1 MSIRLRVQVLT
12 HTFALGGY
20 LRMLK
25 EGTYLTPVDIGGWRN
40 YNSFIRKEQIELQ
53 RNNLLFTDLDCGYG
67 DITFIY
73 SYELFELEE
82 RLEELASLIK
92 VVNTETVIEDE
103 VYYTTKIE
111 GAKTTRI
118 RTQEIH
124 NGVDVQDI
132 QDYSE
137 QMVKN
142 CFDAVKLLNLY
153 PGELTEKTLLTVW
166 ETLTHKACDN
176 TEIRG
181 NIDYPYR
188 SGDVSIGEY
197 NPPCYL
203 HVQSL
208 MIKWLEFYNSDLL
221 KEHQYIKA
229 ALLHLAF
236 ERIHPFCDGNG
247 RLGRLLINHYL
258 INQGIEVARAVS
270 LSKAIDANRIHYDV
284 AFIDA
289 ENLYNDATPFI
300 EFMLNMFYIAY
311 NEVCN
316 Y

>member
-1 MSIRLRVQVLT
+1 
-12 HTFALGGY
+12 
-20 LRMLK
+20 MLK
-25 EGTYLTPVDIGGWRN
+25 EGTYLTPVDIGRWRN

-53 RNNLLFTDLDCGYG
+53 RSNLLFTGLDCGYG

-73 SYELFELEE
+73 SHELFELEE
-82 RLEELASLIK
+82 RLEELESLIK
-92 VVNTETVIEDE
+92 VVDTETVIEDE

-118 RTQEIH
+118 RTQEIR
-124 NGVDVQDI
+124 NGVNVQDI

-153 PGELTEKTLLTVW
+153 SGKLTEKILLTVW

-176 TEIRG
+176 TELRG
-181 NIDYPYR
+181 NLDYPYR
-188 SGDVSIGEY
+188 AGDVSIGEY

-203 HVQSL
+203 HVQKL
-208 MIKWLEFYNSDLL
+208 MTKWLEFYNNDLL
-221 KEHQYIKA
+221 KEHPYIKA
-229 ALLHLAF
+229 VLLHLAF

-258 INQGIEVARAVS
+258 INQGIEVTKAIS
-270 LSKAIDANRIHYDV
+270 ISKAIDSNRIHYDA

-311 NEVCN
+311 NEELSK